1 MKITDIRN
9 NSPQDA
15 NLQAF
20 KPEELNKINFSKIEK
35 TDKLNISNQGNE
47 VASAQW
53 QKDIL
58 LSAIANLENN
68 LQIEDNHPL
77 GRLSNAPIETF
88 EEALAELAYLKSPKF
103 KETALQAQANIKAKD
118 ILYLFQ
124 EEYN

>member
-9 NSPQDA
+9 NSSQDA
-15 NLQAF
+15 NLHVF
-20 KPEELNKINFSKIEK
+20 KPEELTKINLSKIEK
-35 TDKLNISNQGNE
+35 SDKLNISNQAND

-58 LSAIANLENN
+58 LSAIEELENN
-68 LQIEDNHPL
+68 LQIDDNHPL
-77 GRLSNAPIETF
+77 GKLSNAPIETY
-88 EEALAELAYLKSPKF
+88 EEALIELSFLRSPIFKS
-103 KETALQAQANIKAKD
+103 TASQAQANIKAED